1 MKFKLLP
8 PPGFWAVALIG
19 GALMVSC
26 HKESIN
32 GMELVA
38 EGFGETK
45 AAVDGLHSY
54 WIDGE
59 TVRINGEDRAVH
71 YDGSSAYL
79 SGVTEADVYRAIYPS
94 SLNSTATLNNDNVT
108 VTIPATHQWAVDG
121 NGRQVLDVPMAA
133 RGTSGSRLVLRHITA
148 AVTVQITNHYG
159 FTVAVDSV
167 VVASDEGAGKY
178 QLSGS
183 KEITLADDDLTVTPS
198 TTETSADR
206 RVKVTFDGGT
216 PLHILSGE
224 TRSVQVPVL
233 PVGTGNKFTVRY
245 GVHKV
250 EDAEVKRV
258 YARTQGTGGALAR
271 KQMGFAVD
279 TVGCAFTVNTSTG
292 KKVIISQGNLQYNTT
307 SHVWRFAPNQYD
319 TLVTS
324 KQYYYDN
331 SNHWIALFGWGTSG
345 SSIAPYELSARPNGT
360 RTDSMYAYY
369 GAETDIDGTNYD
381 WGVYNAIQN
390 GGNVANYWRTLTMSE
405 CNILLNTAA
414 PTPRTS
420 VMSNSLSD
428 GAMYLLAKVN
438 GIRGIVL
445 FPDVFPLT
453 PAEVTIGG
461 TFSYNT
467 HKYNSPYQ
475 ATIDLDN
482 WRKMEAAGA
491 VFLPATNYIQSTN
504 AYNPSSTMY
513 ALYYWTTTHSGTTG
527 ANIIY
532 ISNQYF
538 KYFNYSEPR
547 GTMCAVRLVHNVN

>member
-1 MKFKLLP
+1 
-8 PPGFWAVALIG
+8 
-19 GALMVSC
+19 
-26 HKESIN
+26 
-32 GMELVA
+32 MELVA

-54 WIDGE
+54 WIAGE
-59 TVRINGEDRAVH
+59 TVRINGEDRTVN

-79 SGVTEADVYRAIYPS
+79 SGVTEAAVYRAIYPS
-94 SLNSTATLNNDNVT
+94 SLNSTATLNDDNVT

-121 NGRQVLDVPMAA
+121 NGLQVLDVPMAA

-183 KEITLADDDLTVTPS
+183 KDITLSNDDLTVTPS

-216 PLHILSGE
+216 PLYIPSGE
-224 TRSVQVPVL
+224 TRNVQVPVL
-233 PVGTGNKFTVRY
+233 PVGADNKFTVRY

-279 TVGCAFTVNTSTG
+279 TVGCAFTVITSTH
-292 KKVIISQGNLQYNTT
+292 KKVIISQGNLQFNTT

-319 TLVTS
+319 TLNYV
-324 KQYYYDN
+324 KARYADN
-331 SNHWIALFGWGTSG
+331 TNQWISLFGWGTSG
-345 SSIAPYELSARPNGT
+345 YNGLQPWELSLRSDGTT

-369 GAETDIDGTNYD
+369 GEETDIAGTEYD
-381 WGVYNAIQN
+381 WGVHNAIQN
-390 GGNVANYWRTLTMSE
+390 GGNVADRWRTLTSAE
-405 CNILLNTAA
+405 WNILLNKNA
-414 PTPRTS
+414 PIPRTGI
-420 VMSNSLSD
+420 VSNSLSD
-428 GAMYLLAKVN
+428 KAIYLLAQVN
-438 GIRGIVL
+438 GRRGIVL

-461 TFSYNT
+461 TVNYNT
-467 HKYNSPYQ
+467 FTYNNPYQ
-475 ATIDLDN
+475 ATIDLEN

-491 VFLPATNYIQSTN
+491 VFLPASNFGRSTGTAFGNGQYTLFYWSSSHYGTNS
-504 AYNPSSTMY
+504 AY
-513 ALYYWTTTHSGTTG
+513 W
-527 ANIIY
+527 IR
-532 ISNQYF
+532 ISMQYF
-538 KYFNYSEPR
+538 KPMEYQAR
-547 GTMCAVRLVHNVN
+547 GTLCAVRLVQEVN

>member
-1 MKFKLLP
+1 
-8 PPGFWAVALIG
+8 
-19 GALMVSC
+19 
-26 HKESIN
+26 
-32 GMELVA
+32 MELVA
-38 EGFGETK
+38 EGFGNTK

-54 WIDGE
+54 WVDGE
-59 TVRINGEDRAVH
+59 TVRINGTDKTVH
-71 YDGSSAYL
+71 TDGSSAYL
-79 SGVTEADVYRAIYPS
+79 SGVTEAGVYRALYPS
-94 SLNSTATLNNDNVT
+94 TLNSTATLDDDAVT
-108 VTIPATHQWAVDG
+108 VTIPASYQWSEDG
-121 NGRQVLDVPMAA
+121 DGLQVLDVPMAG
-133 RGTSGSRLVLRHITA
+133 RGVNGNRMVLRHITA

-167 VVASDEGAGKY
+167 VVCSDEGTNMY

-183 KEITLADDDLTVTPS
+183 KEITLANDDLTVTAA
-198 TTETSADR
+198 TTAIAADR
-206 RVKVTFDGGT
+206 KVKVTFDGGT

-250 EDAEVKRV
+250 EDADVKRV

-271 KQMGFAVD
+271 KEMGFAVD
-279 TVGCAFTVNTSTG
+279 TVGCAFTVNPSTG
-292 KKVIISQGNLQYNTT
+292 KKILISQGNLQYNTT

-324 KQYYYDN
+324 KEYYYDN

-381 WGVYNAIQN
+381 WGIYNAIQN
-390 GGNVANYWRTLTMSE
+390 GGNVANYWRTLTRSE
-405 CNILLNTAA
+405 CNILFNTAA
-414 PTPRTS
+414 ATPRTS

-428 GAMYLLAKVN
+428 GAMYLLARVN
-438 GIRGIVL
+438 NIRGIVL

-461 TFSYNT
+461 TVNYNT
-467 HKYNSPYQ
+467 FKYNNPYQ

-491 VFLPATNYIQSTN
+491 VFLPATNYIRSTGT

-513 ALYYWTTTHSGTTG
+513 ALFYWTTTHSGTTG
-527 ANIIY
+527 AYNIY

-538 KYFNYSEPR
+538 NYFNNYEPR